1 MKKKTIIIAE
11 AGVNH
16 NGKIHYAIKLIDLAA
31 RSGADYIKFQHTN
44 PNLISPSAKKA
55 EYQTRNTKNIESQR
69 SMIEKLHID
78 WKRAYKILLDRCRI
92 KKIKFLTT
100 AFCPD
105 DYIIIKKLKLNFVKI
120 ASGEIVNTELLEA
133 ISRSNKK
140 ILLSTGMANI
150 HEIKSALKILTK
162 KYSSKRITLLHC
174 VSEYPTKYKDVNL
187 QAMNFLKKKFNI
199 NVGLSDHS
207 LGIEVPIAAVA
218 LGAKVIEKH
227 FTLSKKMDGPDHKAS
242 LEPAEFSSMVSKI
255 RNIEKAMGRF
265 EKKPNKKE
273 LITSYLVRQSIHA
286 KTDIAK
292 GEKYNSK
299 NICLMRPY
307 DGMPA
312 KYLRKL
318 YNKISK
324 KNFCKYDP
332 IK

>member
-1 MKKKTIIIAE
+1 MPKKTIIIAE

-16 NGKIHYAIKLIDLAA
+16 NGKIKYAIKLIDLAA
-31 RSGADYIKFQHTN
+31 RSGADFIKFQHTN
-44 PNLISPSAKKA
+44 PDLICPTAKKA
-55 EYQTRNTKNIESQR
+55 KYQIKNTKNKEGQKA
-69 SMIEKLHID
+69 MIEKLHLN
-78 WKRAYKILLDRCRI
+78 WNKVYKILLKRCRI

-100 AFCPD
+100 AFSLN
-105 DYIIIKKLKLNFVKI
+105 DYREIEKLRLNFTKI
-120 ASGEIVNTELLEA
+120 ASGEIVNTQLLEF
-133 ISRSNKK
+133 ISKSNNK
-140 ILLSTGMANI
+140 ILLSTGMATI
-150 HEIKSALKILTK
+150 KEIKYALKILTK

-174 VSEYPTKYKDVNL
+174 VSEYPTEYKDVNL
-187 QAMNFLKKKFNI
+187 KAMIFLKEKFKV

-207 LGIEVPIAAVA
+207 LGIEVPLAAVA
-218 LGAKVIEKH
+218 LGAQVIEKH
-227 FTLSKKMDGPDHKAS
+227 ITLSKKMKGPDHKAS

-292 GEKYNSK
+292 GERFNSK

-312 KYLRKL
+312 YNLKKL
-318 YNKISK
+318 FNKISK
-324 KNFCKYDP
+324 KKFHKYDP